1 MVKTAR
7 MLQEELSS
15 YGDPK
20 NKMRR
25 LVRDGTLVRVT
36 KGLYETDAT
45 TPPQLLAASICGP
58 SYISFE
64 YALAYY
70 GMIPE
75 AVPTV
80 TSATFEKGRV
90 KRYETPFGTFTFHD
104 VPSAAFPAGIVTAV
118 DEGRAFRIATP
129 EKALC
134 DMLWLRPPVSTYRD
148 LADLLFADLRLE
160 PEAVDS
166 MNAED
171 IATLAELYRSTTI
184 RKFAKYL
191 KRRQRYAATA

>member
-15 YGDPK
+15 YSDPK
-20 NKMRR
+20 NKIRR
-25 LVRDGTLVRVT
+25 LLRDGALVRVT
-36 KGLYETDAT
+36 RGLYETDAT
-45 TPPQLLAASICGP
+45 TPPQFLAASICGP

-75 AVPTV
+75 TVPTV
-80 TSATFEKGRV
+80 TSAAFEKGRV
-90 KRYETPFGTFTFHD
+90 KRYETPFGAFVFHD
-104 VPSAAFPAGIVTAV
+104 VPSAAFPAGIATVV
-118 DEGRAFRIATP
+118 EEGRAFRIATP

-134 DMLWLRPPVSTYRD
+134 DTLWLRPPVSTYRD
-148 LADLLFADLRLE
+148 LEDLLFADLRLD

-166 MNAED
+166 INAED

-184 RKFAKYL
+184 RRLAKYL
-191 KRRQRYAATA
+191 KKGKCHAITA